1 MTKHEAEAYI
11 SGAKTIDE
19 VDVEQTS
26 QPAETETTS
35 TVDNTTS
42 TVDETAKSDTSN
54 DEPGNDNPNEE
65 TVVSS
70 NDTSNPEKI
79 DASKVENK
87 AKGKSYTPE
96 EKQKHAFMKEKN
108 KRKELQAKFDAK
120 QKEIE
125 ELQAKLKK
133 YEGLTKENFKGDED
147 AYTDYKIDQRYD
159 REKVDRLQ
167 KELSDEEHLARMEEA
182 QQIAEYRLQT
192 SYPDENERNQY
203 QNLVM
208 NAETNYAAMHPEIGY
223 SKFSDFLNSEKDKTI
238 IQFLQDSDNSP
249 KLIRHFIHKPEVAL
263 KIMSMRNPYNK
274 IVELKQLEN
283 RMLQHERMMTSQSKL
298 QAKTPKREL
307 PNTGK
312 VVSNTNNTQTDYD
325 RPWSKKEAEDWIRN
339 HK

>member
-1 MTKHEAEAYI
+1 MISKQDAEAYLNG
-11 SGAKTIDE
+11 SKTLDE
-19 VDVEQTS
+19 IDVEQTS
-26 QPAETETTS
+26 QPDSTEVET

-42 TVDETAKSDTSN
+42 AADETAKSENTSDDTR
-54 DEPGNDNPNEE
+54 DEE

-70 NDTSNPEKI
+70 NDSENPEKVE
-79 DASKVENK
+79 STVENK
-87 AKGKSYTPE
+87 KGKSYTPE

-108 KRKELQAKFDAK
+108 KRKEVQAKLDAK

-159 REKVDRLQ
+159 REKVNRLQ
-167 KELSDEEHLARMEEA
+167 QELNDEAYRAKMEEA
-182 QQIAEYRLQT
+182 QQIAEYRLNN
-192 SYPDENERNQY
+192 SYPDEKERNQY
-203 QNLVM
+203 QNLLLR
-208 NAETNYAAMHPEIGY
+208 AETNFAELHPEIGY
-223 SKFSDFLNSEKDKTI
+223 EKFSDFLRSEEDRTVI
-238 IQFLQDSDNSP
+238 SYLQDSDNSP

-263 KIMSMRNPYNK
+263 KIMTMKNPFNK

-283 RMLQHERMMTSQSKL
+283 RMLQHERMMASKSQL
-298 QAKTPKREL
+298 QHKEPKREL

-312 VVSNTNNTQTDYD
+312 VVSNSNNSQTDYE